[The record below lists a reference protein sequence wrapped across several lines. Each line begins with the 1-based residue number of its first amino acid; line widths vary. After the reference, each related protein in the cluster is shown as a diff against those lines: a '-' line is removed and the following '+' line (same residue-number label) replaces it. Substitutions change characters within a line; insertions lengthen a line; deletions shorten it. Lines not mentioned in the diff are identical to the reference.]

1 MTDTDAPL
9 PLAQCPERAAH
20 LLAELS
26 QGRDDPL
33 ARLVEAFGL
42 SPFEREIVLLCVGA
56 ELDSGVAAAIAA
68 HGAPGGPSFALALAQ
83 LAGPHWSA
91 CAPEAPLRRWRLIVM
106 AAGPLTQA
114 VLSIDER
121 VLQFLLGQGGFDER
135 LAPMLDWLPG
145 GAMTTLVPS
154 HAAQAETIAAR
165 WSAANGT
172 ETTPTVILR
181 GRADDALAV
190 VAAAAAQI
198 GAGAMIAG
206 LRRLPA
212 GDAELDSFIR
222 LWSREAVLS
231 GAGVLVI
238 DGAGDATPP
247 EDAGWTTL
255 ARLAD
260 RSPGPLVVLARDAVH
275 CGRRATVELTVA
287 PPTRAE
293 QAALWRDALGK
304 EADTAQVEAIASQF
318 TFSAGAIRALSSDF
332 AASADRSLWDLC
344 RLRLRGG
351 LDGLASRVE
360 GTCGWHDLVLP
371 EPQTGQLRA
380 IAGQLRARATVY
392 EHWGFG
398 QGSARGQ
405 GVNVLFHGPSGAGKT
420 LAAEVL
426 ANDLA
431 LDLYQVDL
439 SRVVSK
445 YIGETEANLRRIFD
459 AAENSG
465 AILLF
470 DEADSLFGTRSE
482 VKDSHDRYA
491 NLEVSYLL
499 QKMEAYR
506 GLAILTTNMRAALDP
521 AFLRRLRHAVA
532 FPFPDAEQRAEIWT
546 RVFPREAQTEGLDPA
561 RLARLRLAGGNI
573 RNVALNAAF
582 LAAGAGEPIRR
593 AHVRAAAEAEYAK
606 LERRLTTAEAA
617 AWG

>member
-1 MTDTDAPL
+1 MTDAPL
-9 PLAQCPERAAH
+9 ALAQCPERAAQ
-20 LLAELS
+20 LLAGLA

-33 ARLVEAFGL
+33 AHLVAVFGL
-42 SPFEREIVLLCVGA
+42 SPFERDILLLCVGV
-56 ELDSGVAAAIAA
+56 ELDAAIA
-68 HGAPGGPSFALALAQ
+68 GAVAALEGQAGPSFALALAQ
-83 LAGPHWSA
+83 LAAPHWSA
-91 CAPEAPLRRWRLIVM
+91 CAPEAPLRRWRLITM

-114 VLSIDER
+114 VLSVDER

-145 GAMTTLVPS
+145 VAMSALVPS

-165 WSAANGT
+165 WSAAS
-172 ETTPTVILR
+172 ESDTTPPAVILR
-181 GRADDALAV
+181 GRGDDALAV
-190 VAAAAAQI
+190 VAAAAARI
-198 GAGAMIAG
+198 GAGAMVAG

-222 LWSREAVLS
+222 LWGREAVLS

-238 DGAGDATPP
+238 DGAGDTVAPD
-247 EDAGWTTL
+247 DAGWTAL

-260 RSPGPLVVLARDAVH
+260 RSPGPLVVLARDSAP
-275 CGRRATVELTVA
+275 CGRRATVELTIA

-293 QAALWRDALGK
+293 QAALWRDVLGK
-304 EADTAQVEAIASQF
+304 EADAVQVETIASQF
-318 TFSAGAIRALSSDF
+318 TFSAGAIRALSRDF

-344 RLRLRGG
+344 RLHLRGG
-351 LDGLASRVE
+351 LDGLASRVA
-360 GTCGWHDLVLP
+360 GACGWDDLVLP
-371 EPQTGQLRA
+371 EPQAAQLRA

-392 EHWGFG
+392 DHWGFG
-398 QGSARGQ
+398 EGSARGQ

-532 FPFPDAEQRAEIWT
+532 FPFPDAAQRAQIWA
-546 RVFPREAQTEGLDPA
+546 RVFPCEAQTEGLDPA

-582 LAAGAGEPIRR
+582 LAAGAGEPIRM
-593 AHVRAAAEAEYAK
+593 AHVRSAAEAEYAK